1 MKSYLRI
8 IEQRKRRY
16 PTMIILGGKCP
27 EWLKKKYEERKKSK
41 GKEESRPQA
50 SSEGTEAA

>member
-1 MKSYLRI
+1 
-8 IEQRKRRY
+8 
-16 PTMIILGGKCP
+16 MIILGGKCP